1 MGKGGTKTDPT
12 ETVAPVTIADDT
24 EAKSDMETHVVYS
37 LKEAAE
43 CEKVKKSTKTSKF
56 VEKLCA
62 SIKTFGSLDDTV
74 AKTCTVST
82 TCDTKT
88 ATTAVK
94 HTGLKQA
101 DAITAMSAILK
112 KTLAACKT
120 DLEAAKNA
128 DDALKAIT
136 VSEPT
141 SVVVKLT
148 DAASSSTDKTDKDK
162 DKTTDAKKKKISG
175 DIVYDM
181 TSEAECTSIKGST
194 KFQEKLC
201 NVILEK
207 ANLKGKTCKITT
219 TCAEKKTTSSFVVTG
234 LTAEEATA
242 AKNLIEKISKSDL
255 KQLLIVPA
263 IADDSKLKD
272 LKTPATISSTQST
285 SKVEFKTPTAA
296 DCAALQKSQKFN
308 QALADDF
315 LTKAGLD
322 PATDKDKGACT
333 TACGRRRL
341 ESTARSLATP
351 TKTTSTV
358 VVKGLT
364 ANQAKTLEAK
374 ASAQDATQVKAL
386 LDTAIKADTS
396 LPEMDVSGVKTIT
409 TKSEQVTEQT
419 NQKISIPMKYNV
431 DSAASCKLIQDSTK
445 FHESI
450 KKSTASWTEGST
462 ADCTA
467 VTSCPAAR
475 RLAADGRRLAKVA
488 VTTTS
493 TQSGLTE
500 LQAKKGKVVVEG
512 MAATKI

>member
-1 MGKGGTKTDPT
+1 MG
-12 ETVAPVTIADDT
+12 
-24 EAKSDMETHVVYS
+24 
-37 LKEAAE
+37 
-43 CEKVKKSTKTSKF
+43 
-56 VEKLCA
+56 
-62 SIKTFGSLDDTV
+62 
-74 AKTCTVST
+74 
-82 TCDTKT
+82 
-88 ATTAVK
+88 
-94 HTGLKQA
+94 
-101 DAITAMSAILK
+101 
-112 KTLAACKT
+112 
-120 DLEAAKNA
+120 
-128 DDALKAIT
+128 
-136 VSEPT
+136 
-141 SVVVKLT
+141 
-148 DAASSSTDKTDKDK
+148 
-162 DKTTDAKKKKISG
+162 
-175 DIVYDM
+175 
-181 TSEAECTSIKGST
+181 
-194 KFQEKLC
+194 
-201 NVILEK
+201 
-207 ANLKGKTCKITT
+207 
-219 TCAEKKTTSSFVVTG
+219 
-234 LTAEEATA
+234 
-242 AKNLIEKISKSDL
+242 
-255 KQLLIVPA
+255 
-263 IADDSKLKD
+263 
-272 LKTPATISSTQST
+272 
-285 SKVEFKTPTAA
+285 
-296 DCAALQKSQKFN
+296 
-308 QALADDF
+308 
-315 LTKAGLD
+315 
-322 PATDKDKGACT
+322 
-333 TACGRRRL
+333 RL

-396 LPEMDVSGVKTIT
+396 LPEMAVSGVKTIT

-512 MAATKI
+512 MAATKIEAALTTAKGTDTKLNAVVISDVKQVTTKVEQSATSSSTGASLALSVLMMCALALATQLP